1 MKRSQIA
8 LLSVGGILAGI
19 VIVSVV
25 SARIALSHGG
35 TEFLDTASIA
45 GGAGLRGFDGVEVA
59 GRWRVNVSRG
69 DDWRVDLSYPEDL
82 EDRIKVRLRGDRL
95 WLGLT
100 SGVPWNEPGFPV
112 SADIVMPEL
121 EEVEVRGAAMV
132 EVSGFRG
139 RRLEIDIAGAA
150 RLEGRDGRYDETG
163 NCPRRGCER
172 HRPAR
177 HCGGPTPTLTLPAPR
192 TSRLPWTAARC
203 PAPWR
208 APGAS
213 STTDRSLRNRF
224 MLRVRPASSGRSE

>member
-8 LLSVGGILAGI
+8 LLSVGGVLAGI

-95 WLGLT
+95 WLGLK

-139 RRLEIDIAGAA
+139 RRLEVDIAGAA
-150 RLEGRDGRYDETG
+150 RIEGRDGRYDELKLSVAG
-163 NCPRRGCER
+163 ASDIDLRGI
-172 HRPAR
+172 AVTDADIDLA
-177 HCGGPTPTLTLPAPR
+177 GASNITLTMDGGALSGSMAGAGSIEYYGSVS
-192 TSRLPWTAARC
+192 TESVHVAGAARVE
-203 PAPWR
+203 R
-208 APGAS
+208 AQ
-213 STTDRSLRNRF
+213 
-224 MLRVRPASSGRSE
+224 